1 MPFCLWLHFRSSP
14 MKWEDVFEDVSSHLS
29 ANSEAEC
36 DEYIRIFEYSNILGT
51 NIYSDI
57 HSGQFCLYEYIRTFV
72 RVKFVCTNIFRH
84 SFMSVLESENRP
96 NIRIYSD
103 IHLCRNSYECHTL
116 IESVYSKRCTL
127 LASYIRY
134 QYINSNGIYSSIVG
148 SVYPMKI
155 ILNKLQ
161 NMSLKDSNWG

>member
-1 MPFCLWLHFRSSP
+1 MWVSWGFRS
-14 MKWEDVFEDVSSHLS
+14 
-29 ANSEAEC
+29 EC

-96 NIRIYSD
+96 NIRIYWNIRTIFNTNIYSDIRSCQIFLRIYSD
-103 IHLCRNSYECHTL
+103 IHSCKFFDTN
-116 IESVYSKRCTL
+116 IFGYSFVSKF
-127 LASYIRY
+127 
-134 QYINSNGIYSSIVG
+134 
-148 SVYPMKI
+148 
-155 ILNKLQ
+155 LQ
-161 NMSLKDSNWG
+161 MSHSDWKCIF

>member
-1 MPFCLWLHFRSSP
+1 MPQSIPASFNTLLNTSKCPFELQFSLHKCPIPSWCRP
-14 MKWEDVFEDVSSHLS
+14 
-29 ANSEAEC
+29 EC

-96 NIRIYSD
+96 NIRIFVQFSIQIFIRTFVRVKFVIQIYSD
-103 IHLCRNSYECHTL
+103 KHLCENFHKFHTL
-116 IESVYSKRCTL
+116 HCMFVLQGGSKVDE
-127 LASYIRY
+127 
-134 QYINSNGIYSSIVG
+134 QKG
-148 SVYPMKI
+148 
-155 ILNKLQ
+155 
-161 NMSLKDSNWG
+161 